1 VIQPDYWN
9 DDQFDAEAQ
18 RLYEAGDYDQALDVL
33 KRALARYPESPELLI
48 SLGYTRLAREEFAW
62 AHGSFELALWH
73 EPEHEEALA
82 GIGEAKLRLG
92 DRAGAF
98 RSYDILIE
106 LGFDS
111 DVELMLCVGRS
122 LLREGL
128 IDRAVRFFL
137 LARRADP
144 LNADVALDLAL
155 AAYRRAENDSA
166 LDWSREALRLDP
178 KLADARALC
187 GSILYE
193 RGEFTAALGQLE
205 RIAPTQIVDP
215 VVAWRIIELK
225 RRVHDL
231 PEDAPALQPYM
242 LVLEELSTEP
252 SPEERLLAEI
262 EAEAHGLRTSWVR
275 NQLDLFGRPPEMAR
289 EDAHRVRAPDGSI
302 FEGDW
307 ETIVRDMR
315 DRADPN
321 QSVGDFMRAEAI
333 RIKGLT
339 GGLVSFDNPRAFIE
353 DSARVGALEIER

>member
-1 VIQPDYWN
+1 MIQSDYWN

-18 RLYEAGDYDQALDVL
+18 RLYEAGDFDEALEVL
-33 KRALARYPESPELLI
+33 KRALDRYPDSPELLI

-62 AHGSFELALWH
+62 AHGAFELALWH
-73 EPEHEEALA
+73 EPDHEEGLA
-82 GIGEAKLRLG
+82 GIGDAKLRLG

-98 RSYDILIE
+98 RSYDVLIE

-128 IDRAVRFFL
+128 VDRAFRFFL

-144 LNADVALDLAL
+144 LNADVALDLGY
-155 AAYRRAENDSA
+155 AAYKQGNSGSA
-166 LDWSREALRLDP
+166 LDWGREALRLDP
-178 KLADARALC
+178 GLADARALC
-187 GSILYE
+187 GNILYE
-193 RGEFTAALGQLE
+193 RGEFTAALEHLE

-231 PEDAPALQPYM
+231 PQAAAQVEPYL
-242 LVLEELSTEP
+242 LVLEELSTDP
-252 SPEERLLAEI
+252 SPEDRLLAEI
-262 EAEAHGLRTSWVR
+262 EAEAHGLRTSWTR
-275 NQLDLFGRPPEMAR
+275 SQLDLFGRPPEMIH
-289 EDAHRVRAPDGSI
+289 EGVHRVRVPDGSV

-307 ETIVRDMR
+307 DTIVRDMR
-315 DRADPN
+315 DRTDPS
-321 QSVGDFMRAEAI
+321 QSVGDFMRAEAS
-333 RIKGLT
+333 RIQDRM
-339 GGLVSFDNPRAFIE
+339 GGLVSFDSPRAFIE